1 MRLLAAV
8 LGGFGLIVAAP
19 ACGQP
24 SSVAQQFEAANEAYD
39 RCRYGTAVEAYRAV
53 LDAGHES
60 AALYHNLGNAYVR
73 LDRTGLAVWAYERGR
88 RLRPGDPRLQHNLE
102 YVRRRAE
109 LPRRGGAA
117 GGLVAL
123 VVGWSPL
130 LLFGI
135 GMLAMCAGGLG
146 AAVWDGP
153 RRGGA
158 WQEPAMRGLIGAG
171 VLLVAV
177 ALATSYMQ
185 AQERRAVVVD
195 KEAMLRSAPT
205 DTAPADTTLRSG
217 MLVTHGAERK
227 AWTRVQMR
235 GRTGGWIPSGAL
247 AEI

>member
-1 MRLLAAV
+1 
-8 LGGFGLIVAAP
+8 
-19 ACGQP
+19 
-24 SSVAQQFEAANEAYD
+24 
-39 RCRYGTAVEAYRAV
+39 
-53 LDAGHES
+53 
-60 AALYHNLGNAYVR
+60 
-73 LDRTGLAVWAYERGR
+73 
-88 RLRPGDPRLQHNLE
+88 
-102 YVRRRAE
+102 
-109 LPRRGGAA
+109 
-117 GGLVAL
+117 
-123 VVGWSPL
+123 
-130 LLFGI
+130 
-135 GMLAMCAGGLG
+135 
-146 AAVWDGP
+146 
-153 RRGGA
+153 
-158 WQEPAMRGLIGAG
+158 MRGLIGAG